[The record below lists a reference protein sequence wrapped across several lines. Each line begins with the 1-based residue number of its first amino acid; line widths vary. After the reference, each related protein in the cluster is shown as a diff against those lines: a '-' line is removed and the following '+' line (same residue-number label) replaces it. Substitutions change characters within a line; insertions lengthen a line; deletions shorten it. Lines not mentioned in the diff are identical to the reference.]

1 MVSHRA
7 SCLHV
12 VPGQDALGLLGGR
25 LSVELSVESLMGFL
39 RPELDLSLSLSA
51 GCSGLPVSLG
61 RFSTGPCGSMWR
73 TVLALQMGFQSF
85 QADVTDFILLFL
97 VQWN

>member
-1 MVSHRA
+1 MSPCGSRA
-7 SCLHV
+7 GCTGPAGGEAECGAECGV
-12 VPGQDALGLLGGR
+12 ADGLSEAR
-25 LSVELSVESLMGFL
+25 AV
-39 RPELDLSLSLSA
+39 SLSLSA